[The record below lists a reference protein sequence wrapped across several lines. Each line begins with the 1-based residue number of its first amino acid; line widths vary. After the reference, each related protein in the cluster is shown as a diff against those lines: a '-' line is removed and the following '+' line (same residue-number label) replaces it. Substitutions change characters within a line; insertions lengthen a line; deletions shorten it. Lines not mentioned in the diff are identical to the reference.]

1 MRIQIKGILALSI
14 ALTATAIGAPNNGVF
29 KDSRDGQKY
38 KKVKIGKQVWM
49 AENLNYKMEGSY
61 CYENDETHCEKYGRL
76 YEWDAAMKACPKGW
90 HLPTSEEFGT
100 LISNVGGIETAGKM
114 LKSTIGWKENK
125 GKSGNGLDA
134 FGFNVLPAG
143 GRNYNGNF
151 NYAGEGAGFWSATD
165 YGESYAYILHL
176 DYDYELAPLDDDDK
190 DYATSVRCL
199 RGSN

>member
-1 MRIQIKGILALSI
+1 MKTKLLTIISMSLLFTGMSFAGQQKG
-14 ALTATAIGAPNNGVF
+14 TM
-29 KDSRDGQKY
+29 KDPRDGQTY
-38 KKVKIGKQVWM
+38 KTVKIGKQVWM
-49 AENLNYKMEGSY
+49 AENLNFKSGDSW
-61 CYENDETHCEKYGRL
+61 CYNNSEQNCNEYGRL
-76 YEWDAAMKACPKGW
+76 YSWQAALNACPSGW

-151 NYAGEGAGFWSATD
+151 NYAGAGAGFWSATD

-199 RGSN
+199 RD